1 VLVLLVLITSLVTC
15 CCWLARGRW
24 TDDKES
30 SEDKEYWAPEESEH
44 SVTTSSFTGE
54 ILREEE
60 MVIITD
66 MAQLQQRKS
75 VAASPSI
82 FSQEDFLQENLEVS
96 CLSVTRYKS
105 NCIDLEVM
113 HHVLEDEF
121 EDEYS
126 GAQLSLFKK
135 PMSAS
140 TIALSSLD
148 MDSPALAMYDSENVI
163 QADECEAYGKAG
175 KKGNDGGW
183 LLYSIMREITS
194 SPRNCDSMVDDVFNS
209 RQDSSMENYSIPVK
223 SCRRREPS
231 KDGSSLGES
240 GFVARCSDDYLAT
253 EQNYPLEVKVII
265 ETDSQSVN

>member
-1 VLVLLVLITSLVTC
+1 VLVVLVLITSLVTC

-30 SEDKEYWAPEESEH
+30 SEDRRYWAPEESEH

-60 MVIITD
+60 MVSIKD

-82 FSQEDFLQENLEVS
+82 FSQGDF
-96 CLSVTRYKS
+96 
-105 NCIDLEVM
+105 
-113 HHVLEDEF
+113 LEDEF
-121 EDEYS
+121 EDEFR